1 METIVVDDFVVGDMS
16 YAGDM
21 DYMIGMDEMTVGTQE
36 IPLGDKLMGS
46 WVFVGGVTA
55 AVLVIGVLFGF
66 LSAKR
71 KIKKGIDLYE
81 D

>member
-1 METIVVDDFVVGDMS
+1 METIIVDDFVVGDMS
-16 YAGDM
+16 FSNDT
-21 DYMIGMDEMTVGTQE
+21 DYMIGMGDMTGSTQE
-36 IPLGDKLMGS
+36 VPLGDKLMGS
-46 WVFVGGVTA
+46 WAFVGGVSA
-55 AVLVIGVLFGF
+55 AVLVIGVLFGL